1 MRAAFSVLAVIFLI
15 AAVPRAH
22 EVSAQSIPSP
32 YAYVE
37 ERQEVGVFAGYM
49 DAKTGQFGY
58 GPSGGAWAGG
68 RYGIELSGPLSLEG
82 VVGAV
87 VGTRD
92 VISPGRP
99 AGDRKIGEA
108 DVIITT
114 MDVRLK
120 FSLVGRRSW
129 HRFSPFLLTG
139 AGVAFDVAGSAP
151 IEATLER
158 DEVFDFGTSF
168 FGTFGAGTRV
178 FLTRRM
184 ALRLD
189 GIFSLWKIDTPVGY
203 TDPEYGF
210 GALQEGEWVRG
221 LSLTASLLY
230 RG

>member
-1 MRAAFSVLAVIFLI
+1 
-15 AAVPRAH
+15 
-22 EVSAQSIPSP
+22 
-32 YAYVE
+32 
-37 ERQEVGVFAGYM
+37 
-49 DAKTGQFGY
+49 
-58 GPSGGAWAGG
+58 
-68 RYGIELSGPLSLEG
+68 
-82 VVGAV
+82 

-230 RG
+230 RW